1 MYIYK
6 KKQSMKYIVSES
18 QLRILLKEDRVT
30 FLRTNNVITK
40 DDLKKYNQA
49 EKEADGERPAGGIK
63 KEFKLNQFKVMMG

>member
-30 FLRTNNVITK
+30 FLKTNNVITK
-40 DDLKKYNQA
+40 DDLKKYKQA
-49 EKEADGERPAGGIK
+49 EKEVDARKSGRGDK
-63 KEFKLNQFKVMMG
+63 KKNSN